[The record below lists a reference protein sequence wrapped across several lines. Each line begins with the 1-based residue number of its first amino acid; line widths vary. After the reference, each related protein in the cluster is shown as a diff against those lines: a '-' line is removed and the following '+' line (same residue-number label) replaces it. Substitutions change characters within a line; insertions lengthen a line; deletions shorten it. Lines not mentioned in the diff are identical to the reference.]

1 MKEKLLITGAS
12 GFVGYHLVRVAKEAG
27 LEVHAAVR
35 RSSRVEDI
43 AAFVDKF
50 VYPDFSDVDSLAG
63 LFSEESY
70 DYVIHAAA
78 MTKAKREED
87 MLQVNVGYT
96 MNIVK
101 AAFSA
106 PVPPKKVH
114 FVSSLA
120 AIGPIG
126 YEEAARIDE
135 DTDYQ
140 PVTVYG
146 RSKMMAERL
155 LKTEFANKPIRIFR
169 PTAVYGPNEKDIFI
183 LFKTLNRG
191 LDTYIGRRPQ
201 RLSFVYVVDLARV
214 LVDSLR
220 IDADGLQSYN
230 ITDGRVYGRYEMANI
245 FKKITNKRLWRIH
258 VPHLVVKQAAQMS
271 QWLYRSSPK
280 IPVIYPERLNE
291 LTAENW
297 GCDISKAKVELGFAP
312 QYDLE
317 AGLAESLAWYK
328 TQGWL

>member
-1 MKEKLLITGAS
+1 MKQKLLITGAS
-12 GFVGYHLVRVAKEAG
+12 GFVGYHLVRVAKGAG

-35 RSSRVEDI
+35 PSSRVEDI
-43 AAFVDKF
+43 AGFVDKL
-50 VYPDFSDVDSLAG
+50 VYPDFSDIDSLVA

-70 DYVIHAAA
+70 DYIIHAAA

-87 MLQVNVGYT
+87 MLHVNVDYT
-96 MNIVK
+96 INIAK
-101 AAFSA
+101 AAFSI
-106 PVPPKKVH
+106 PTPPQKIH

-126 YEEAARIDE
+126 YEDAVKIDE
-135 DTDYQ
+135 NTKYK

-155 LKTEFANKPIRIFR
+155 LKAQFADRPIRIFR
-169 PTAVYGPNEKDIFI
+169 PTAVYGPNERDIFI
-183 LFKTLNRG
+183 LLKTLNRG

-201 RLSFVYVVDLARV
+201 QLSFIYVVDLARILIDSLRV
-214 LVDSLR
+214 DVDSL
-220 IDADGLQSYN
+220 QCYN
-230 ITDGRVYGRYEMANI
+230 LTDGRDYGRYELANI

-258 VPHLVVKQAAQMS
+258 VPHSVVKQVAQLS
-271 QWLYRSSPK
+271 QWLYRSSSK

-297 GCDISKAKVELGFAP
+297 GCDISKAKEELGFVP

-317 AGLAESLAWYK
+317 AGLAESLQWYK
-328 TQGWL
+328 AHGWL